1 MVNCG
6 PGVIVAGSEPPA
18 MSVMYADPRGAF
30 SGYSVIF
37 SELDPDDPDDETLT
51 NGRLPALPDPG
62 RGRAVGVR
70 ARLGA
75 RAWTG
80 RLRS

>member
-18 MSVMYADPRGAF
+18 MSVQYADPRCGF

-37 SELDPDDPDDETLT
+37 SELDPDDPEDATPTEVVCLA
-51 NGRLPALPDPG
+51 GASAL
-62 RGRAVGVR
+62 R
-70 ARLGA
+70 
-75 RAWTG
+75 
-80 RLRS
+80 RSALQVPPT